1 MRHSAYDLYVRY
13 IRIQKDT
20 VEVED
25 APTLNI
31 EIRSDDAR

>member
-25 APTLNI
+25 EPHL
-31 EIRSDDAR
+31 S